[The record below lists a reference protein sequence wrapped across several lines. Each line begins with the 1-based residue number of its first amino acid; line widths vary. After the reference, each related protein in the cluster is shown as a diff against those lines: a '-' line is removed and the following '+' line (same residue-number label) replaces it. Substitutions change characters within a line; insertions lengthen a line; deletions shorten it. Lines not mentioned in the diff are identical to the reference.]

1 MIIECQ
7 KCKSLF
13 RLDEGLLREEGS
25 KLRCS
30 VCKHV
35 FIAYPPGL
43 EPMEEKKPRPKDQA
57 LGETVTLESPPV
69 LEDEEREPLLEDV
82 SDSDF
87 EAAFEEEAETKRIQ
101 AISPDQIPEEEEE
114 EEEEEFHLEMDYQE
128 EEKAEPKQEVAMPAV
143 KKRPPV
149 ERRVPARAP
158 APAPERPGRE
168 VRPRAKKA
176 RRSKLPIVI
185 LIIVLLLI
193 GGAGAVILFAPDLVP
208 EQLAFLKGTQRPES
222 RDPGVLRLRFTAVTG
237 SFVQNPNAGQL
248 FVIRGTISNNYSD
261 SRSNVLVK
269 GSILD
274 DKGKV
279 VKTKVAYAGN
289 VFTENELKDLPMDQ
303 INQGLRNRAGKGNS
317 NVNIKPQAS
326 VPFMIVFE
334 ELPENLSEFTVE
346 PVSSSPGQ

>member
-1 MIIECQ
+1 MIIECE

-30 VCKHV
+30 ICKHV
-35 FIAYPPGL
+35 FIAYPPGW
-43 EPMEEKKPRPKDQA
+43 EPVEEEKPKPKDQS

-69 LEDEEREPLLEDV
+69 LEEEEREPLLEEV
-82 SDSDF
+82 SESDF
-87 EAAFEEEAETKRIQ
+87 DVDFEEEAETKRIE

-114 EEEEEFHLEMDYQE
+114 EEFHLEMDYHE
-128 EEKAEPKQEVAMPAV
+128 EEKVPPKKEVPRPAV
-143 KKRPPV
+143 KRRAPE
-149 ERRVPARAP
+149 ERRPEPPARP
-158 APAPERPGRE
+158 AQEARPKT
-168 VRPRAKKA
+168 KKA
-176 RRSKLPIVI
+176 RRSKLPLVI
-185 LIIVLLLI
+185 LVIVLLLI

-208 EQLAFLKGTQRPES
+208 EQLAFLKGTERQES

-237 SFVQNPNAGQL
+237 SFVQNAQAGQL

-303 INQGLRNRAGKGNS
+303 INQGLRNQAGKGNM

-346 PVSSSPGQ
+346 PVSSSPGR

>member
-1 MIIECQ
+1 MIIECK

-25 KLRCS
+25 KVRCS

-35 FIAYPPGL
+35 FIGYPPGE
-43 EPMEEKKPRPKDQA
+43 EPEEDKKPKITDQS

-69 LEDEEREPLLEDV
+69 LEESEPLLEDV
-82 SDSDF
+82 SDEDF
-87 EAAFEEEAETKRIQ
+87 EDVFEEEAETKRIQ

-114 EEEEEFHLEMDYQE
+114 EEFHLEMDYQE
-128 EEKAEPKQEVAMPAV
+128 QEKPKPEKEAARPAV
-143 KKRPPV
+143 PREKSLDRK
-149 ERRVPARAP
+149 P
-158 APAPERPGRE
+158 APPAKPAKE
-168 VRPRAKKA
+168 VRSKTKKA
-176 RRSKLPIVI
+176 GRSKLPIVI
-185 LIIVLLLI
+185 LVILLLLI
-193 GGAGAVILFAPDLVP
+193 GGAGAIILFAPELVP
-208 EQLAFLKGTQRPES
+208 EQWSFLKGTQRPETK
-222 RDPGVLRLRFTAVTG
+222 DPGVLRLRFTAVTG
-237 SFVQNPNAGQL
+237 SFVQNSKAGQL
-248 FVIRGTISNNYSD
+248 FVIRGTISNNYPD
-261 SRSNVLVK
+261 SRSYVLVK

-289 VFTENELKDLPMDQ
+289 VFTDSELKDLPVDQ

-346 PVSSSPGQ
+346 PVSSSPGP

>member
-1 MIIECQ
+1 MIIECK

-13 RLDEGLLREEGS
+13 RLDEGLLREDGS

-35 FIAYPPGL
+35 FIAYPPGW
-43 EPMEEKKPRPKDQA
+43 EPSEEEKPRPKDQS

-82 SDSDF
+82 SEPEF
-87 EAAFEEEAETKRIQ
+87 EAAFEEEGETKRIQ

-114 EEEEEFHLEMDYQE
+114 EEFHLEMDYH
-128 EEKAEPKQEVAMPAV
+128 EKEKVKPKKEVVRPAAA
-143 KKRPPV
+143 KRGPV
-149 ERRVPARAP
+149 ERRP
-158 APAPERPGRE
+158 APPPPSRPAQE

-176 RRSKLPIVI
+176 RRSKLPLVI
-185 LIIVLLLI
+185 LVIVLLLM
-193 GGAGAVILFAPDLVP
+193 GGAGAIILFAPDLVP

-237 SFVQNPNAGQL
+237 SFVQNSKAGQL
-248 FVIRGTISNNYSD
+248 FVIRGTISNKYSD
-261 SRSNVLVK
+261 SRSNILVK

-303 INQGLRNRAGKGNS
+303 INQGLRNRAGKGNI

-346 PVSSSPGQ
+346 PVSSSSGR

>member
-1 MIIECQ
+1 MIIECK

-35 FIAYPPGL
+35 FIAYPSRQEPL
-43 EPMEEKKPRPKDQA
+43 EEEKPRPKDQS

-69 LEDEEREPLLEDV
+69 LEEEEREPLLEDI
-82 SDSDF
+82 SEQDF
-87 EAAFEEEAETKRIQ
+87 EDSFEEEADTKRIQ
-101 AISPDQIPEEEEE
+101 AISPEQIPE
-114 EEEEEFHLEMDYQE
+114 EEEEEFHLEMDYE
-128 EEKAEPKQEVAMPAV
+128 EEEEVKPKQEVVKPAA
-143 KKRPPV
+143 KKRTPE
-149 ERRVPARAP
+149 ERRPAAPARPEAP
-158 APAPERPGRE
+158 ARPGQE
-168 VRPRAKKA
+168 VRPKPKKSS
-176 RRSKLPIVI
+176 RSKLPLVI
-185 LIIVLLLI
+185 LVIVLLLI
-193 GGAGAVILFAPDLVP
+193 VGAGAVILFAPDLVP
-208 EQLAFLKGTQRPES
+208 EKLAFLKGTQRPETK
-222 RDPGVLRLRFTAVTG
+222 DPGVLRLRFTAVTG
-237 SFVQNPNAGQL
+237 SFVQNSKAGQL
-248 FVIRGTISNNYSD
+248 FVVRGTISNNYTE
-261 SRSNVLVK
+261 SRSHVLVK

-289 VFTENELKDLPMDQ
+289 PFTENELKDLSMDQ

-334 ELPENLSEFTVE
+334 DLPENLSEFTVE

>member
-1 MIIECQ
+1 MIIECK

-30 VCKHV
+30 ICKHV
-35 FIAYPPGL
+35 FIAYPPGW
-43 EPMEEKKPRPKDQA
+43 EPTEEETPRPKDQS

-82 SDSDF
+82 SESDF
-87 EAAFEEEAETKRIQ
+87 EEAFEEEAETKRIE

-114 EEEEEFHLEMDYQE
+114 FHLEMDYHE
-128 EEKAEPKQEVAMPAV
+128 EAKVEPKKEVPRPAAE
-143 KKRPPV
+143 KRPPAA
-149 ERRVPARAP
+149 RRP
-158 APAPERPGRE
+158 APPPRPSPEA
-168 VRPRAKKA
+168 RPRAKKA
-176 RRSKLPIVI
+176 RRSKVPLVI
-185 LIIVLLLI
+185 LVIVLLLI

-208 EQLAFLKGTQRPES
+208 EQLAFLKGTQRQES
-222 RDPGVLRLRFTAVTG
+222 KDPGVLRLRFTAVTG
-237 SFVQNPNAGQL
+237 SFVQNSQAGQL
-248 FVIRGTISNNYSD
+248 FVIRGTISNNYSN

-289 VFTENELKDLPMDQ
+289 VFTDNELKDLSMDQ
-303 INQGLRNRAGKGNS
+303 INQGLRNRAGKGNI

-346 PVSSSPGQ
+346 PVSSSPGR

>member
-1 MIIECQ
+1 MIIECE

-30 VCKHV
+30 ICKHV
-35 FIAYPPGL
+35 FIAYPPGW
-43 EPMEEKKPRPKDQA
+43 EPVEEERPKPKDQS

-69 LEDEEREPLLEDV
+69 LEDEEGEPLLEEV
-82 SDSDF
+82 SESDF
-87 EAAFEEEAETKRIQ
+87 DVDFEEEAETKRIE

-114 EEEEEFHLEMDYQE
+114 EEFHLEMDYHE
-128 EEKAEPKQEVAMPAV
+128 EEKVPPKKEVPRPAV
-143 KKRPPV
+143 KRRAPE
-149 ERRVPARAP
+149 ERRPEPPARP
-158 APAPERPGRE
+158 AQEARPKT
-168 VRPRAKKA
+168 KKA
-176 RRSKLPIVI
+176 RRSKLPLVI
-185 LIIVLLLI
+185 LVIVLLLI

-208 EQLAFLKGTQRPES
+208 EQLAFLKGTERQES

-237 SFVQNPNAGQL
+237 SFVQNAQAGQL

-303 INQGLRNRAGKGNS
+303 INQGLRNQAGKGNM

-346 PVSSSPGQ
+346 PVSSSPGR

>member
-1 MIIECQ
+1 MIIECK

-35 FIAYPPGL
+35 FIAYPPGW
-43 EPMEEKKPRPKDQA
+43 EPTGEEKPRPKDQS

-69 LEDEEREPLLEDV
+69 LEDEESEPLLEDV
-82 SDSDF
+82 PESDF
-87 EAAFEEEAETKRIQ
+87 EVAFEEEAETKSIE

-114 EEEEEFHLEMDYQE
+114 EDFHLEMDYH
-128 EEKAEPKQEVAMPAV
+128 EEKKAKPKEEVVKPAV
-143 KKRPPV
+143 TKRSPA
-149 ERRVPARAP
+149 ERKPAPPARP
-158 APAPERPGRE
+158 AQE
-168 VRPRAKKA
+168 VRPRAKKS
-176 RRSKLPIVI
+176 RRSKLPLVI
-185 LIIVLLLI
+185 LVIVLLLI

-222 RDPGVLRLRFTAVTG
+222 KDPGVLRLRFTAVTG
-237 SFVQNPNAGQL
+237 SFVQNSKAGQL

-346 PVSSSPGQ
+346 PVSSSPGR